1 MQCTSPPLK
10 RVQSVETRNLKK
22 SKILEVSTASR
33 GQGWKQ
39 QPKTLNS
46 STGRWGQIHR
56 YREPTG
62 RDDTI
67 RGQPLP
73 PPCLPSP
80 RAASRQ
86 GLGKGRSPHR
96 AVQEGSGQVHLGP
109 ATLSGEA
116 VPALLAAV
124 FKQRGQTVSKQPA
137 RCLQTPHTFQKAWA
151 CPSVCGWEGAQ
162 EPESS

>member
-1 MQCTSPPLK
+1 MQCTFSPSK
-10 RVQSVETRNLKK
+10 HVQSVETRNLKRNQRFWK
-22 SKILEVSTASR
+22 EVQLPTTKDT
-33 GQGWKQ
+33 QIKQ
-39 QPKTLNS
+39 RSVGADSP
-46 STGRWGQIHR
+46 R
-56 YREPTG
+56 YQEPTG

-86 GLGKGRSPHR
+86 GLEKGRSPRR

-109 ATLSGEA
+109 ATLPGEA